1 MVGARDPGAVRGARG
16 ALLAAL
22 LLTVLV
28 AGVFCDVLFGER
40 TLSPA
45 AWVPGVLPSGPV
57 GEPPPPPA
65 ALRDLE
71 GGAWVDEP
79 APYLLHAALARGRLP
94 LWNDAVGLGAPL
106 AANPNMAAW
115 SPLQALVNVSPSP
128 LLQDVAWVFRVWLLA
143 LATWALA
150 RALGCGP
157 FGALAA
163 AAALALSGQT
173 LDWLVHH
180 PLNTDAFVPLA
191 LAAALRVLRGSRR
204 AGIVLAL
211 AVAAALLG
219 VKPQNALVSAAF
231 GGLVLLASLL
241 DERSLRDGASPARAG
256 GLVAPLVLGL
266 LLAGIALV
274 PFVEIHGA
282 ASGLVHAG
290 RSTQS
295 EWTRPASSIGGLAGP
310 AGLYLTA
317 GADADPL
324 AGPPRAGAAV
334 LVLALAG
341 AWRARRRAVGW
352 VLAATVALYVARIFG
367 FLPIPLAG
375 VPVLGSISFVKYCFP
390 LYLALALLA
399 GLALDPVASGASDVR
414 RERGRSSGRGLAA
427 AGLAAIVAELA
438 WLGVVPRP
446 PRLDPWAPAPWVES
460 LRALDAA
467 ASGRV
472 SGPVS
477 IAPPLVSG
485 VLGLR
490 DLRAIDVLT
499 PRTGYEFVSQVVA
512 PSEGLT
518 WILAD
523 PDPLAAATAP
533 GAAAADLRWILSRDD
548 LPADR
553 LPAVARTAATAR
565 RVARLFATLD
575 SYAIE
580 TSSLGGGIHEYGG
593 DRRFHWTCRTPC
605 RLRLALRG
613 APPSFAIGLAA
624 EQESSVV
631 VRASL
636 RAGGPEQHSGA
647 TLALGGAHGWQDVWL
662 RAAPGTHTDGEPQS
676 IVEAEITANDPA
688 TVFVGGIG
696 PSPGAELE
704 EAEAHDELAFRS
716 EARGR
721 LVLRHADDVARIF
734 ENPDALGEAWLATR
748 MVQASDLDDVR
759 HCLVAN
765 PRTAV
770 ACVAD
775 PAALPAAPEDR
786 PPGTLRIEQRDAA
799 SLAIAVDAARDA
811 LLVVSRLD
819 FPGWRAT
826 VDAKETPIVRVHG
839 AMMGIVVPVGR
850 HRVEIVYRPRS
861 LLFGALTSLAGVVAL
876 LAWSRRYALRRQHG
890 PGSRGVQI

>member
-1 MVGARDPGAVRGARG
+1 MRGARG
-16 ALLAAL
+16 ALVAAL
-22 LLTVLV
+22 LLGALV
-28 AGVFCDVLFGER
+28 AGVFGDVLFGGR

-57 GEPPPPPA
+57 GEPPPPPV

-79 APYLLHAALARGRLP
+79 APYLLHAQLGAGRLP

-106 AANPNMAAW
+106 AANSNMAAW
-115 SPLQALVNVSPSP
+115 SPLQAAVNLAPSP
-128 LLQDVAWVFRVWLLA
+128 VLQDVAWVLRVWLLA
-143 LATWALA
+143 IATWALA
-150 RALGCGP
+150 RALGCGRW
-157 FGALAA
+157 GALAA

-219 VKPQNALVSAAF
+219 VKPQSALVASAF
-231 GGLVLLASLL
+231 GMVVLLASLL
-241 DERSLRDGASPARAG
+241 DERNVRDGASPARIG
-256 GLVAPLVLGL
+256 GLIAPLAIGV

-274 PFVEIHGA
+274 PFLESHDA

-295 EWTRPASSIGGLAGP
+295 EWTLPPSAIGALAGP
-310 AGLYLTA
+310 WGMYLTA
-317 GADADPL
+317 GSDAVPL
-324 AGPPRAGAAV
+324 SGPPRAGFAV
-334 LVLALAG
+334 LGLALIG
-341 AWRARRRAVGW
+341 AWRMRRRAVGW
-352 VLAATVALYVARIFG
+352 ALAATVALYVARIFG
-367 FLPIPLAG
+367 FLPVPLGG

-399 GLALDPVASGASDVR
+399 GLALDPDPAVDAGRGGRVR
-414 RERGRSSGRGLAA
+414 RANLAV
-427 AGLAAIVAELA
+427 AGLVAIVAELA
-438 WLGVVPRP
+438 WLGMVPRP
-446 PRLDPWAPAPWVES
+446 PRLDPYAPAPWAES

-467 ASGRV
+467 APGRM
-472 SGPVS
+472 SGPVAL
-477 IAPPLVSG
+477 APPLVSG
-485 VLGLR
+485 VLGFR

-523 PDPLAAATAP
+523 PDPLTAATAP

-548 LPADR
+548 LPAER

-565 RVARLFATLD
+565 RLARLFATLD
-575 SYAIE
+575 GYAID
-580 TSSLGGGIHEYGG
+580 TASLGAGIHEYDG
-593 DRRFHWTCRTPC
+593 DRRFHWNCRTPC
-605 RLRLALRG
+605 RFTFALDRVP
-613 APPSFAIGLAA
+613 ASFALGLAA
-624 EQESSVV
+624 DGAADVV
-631 VRASL
+631 VRATL
-636 RAGGPEQHSGA
+636 RSGGTEQHAGA
-647 TLALGGAHGWQDVWL
+647 SLALGALGWQDVWL
-662 RAAPGTHTDGEPQS
+662 RAPGGANGDRDHGAV
-676 IVEAEITANDPA
+676 VEAEITSREPA

-696 PSPGAELE
+696 PSPGPELE
-704 EAEAHDELAFRS
+704 QAEARDELAFRTA
-716 EARGR
+716 ARSR
-721 LVLRHADDVARIF
+721 LVLRHADDIARIF
-734 ENPDALGEAWLATR
+734 ESPDALGEAWLATR
-748 MVQASDLDDVR
+748 VERAADLDDVR
-759 HCLVAN
+759 RCLVAN

-775 PAALPAAPEDR
+775 PAQVPVAPQDQ
-786 PPGTLRIEQRDAA
+786 PPGTLRIEHGAA
-799 SLAIAVDAARDA
+799 AELAIAVDAARDA

-839 AMMGIVVPVGR
+839 AMMGIVVPAGR
-850 HRVEIVYRPRS
+850 HRVELVYRPRS
-861 LLFGALTSLAGVVAL
+861 LLLGALASLAGVVAL
-876 LAWSRRYALRRQHG
+876 AAWTRRGAVRVRR
-890 PGSRGVQI
+890 PGSGGVQV

>member
-1 MVGARDPGAVRGARG
+1 MRGAGG
-16 ALLAAL
+16 ALVAAIA
-22 LLTVLV
+22 LTALV
-28 AGVFCDVLFGER
+28 AVVFGDVLFGGR

-57 GEPPPPPA
+57 GEPPRPPA

-79 APYLLHAALARGRLP
+79 APYVLHAQLAAGRLP

-115 SPLQALVNVSPSP
+115 SPLQAMVDLRPGP
-128 LLQDVAWVFRVWLLA
+128 ALQDLVWVLRVWLLA

-150 RALGCGP
+150 RTLGCGP
-157 FGALAA
+157 CGALAA

-180 PLNTDAFVPLA
+180 PLNTDALVPLA
-191 LAAALRVLRGSRR
+191 IAAALRVLRGSRG
-204 AGIVLAL
+204 AGVVLAL

-219 VKPQNALVSAAF
+219 VKPQSALVSAAF
-231 GGLVLLASLL
+231 GTLVLLASLL
-241 DERSLRDGASPARAG
+241 DERSLREGASPARVG
-256 GLVAPLVLGL
+256 GLVVPLAIGV
-266 LLAGIALV
+266 LLAGIALI
-274 PFVEIHGA
+274 PFVESHGA

-295 EWTRPASSIGGLAGP
+295 EWTRPVSSIGGLAGP
-310 AGLYLTA
+310 LGLALTA

-324 AGPPRAGAAV
+324 AGPPRAGFV
-334 LVLALAG
+334 VLALALVG
-341 AWRARRRAVGW
+341 AWRARHRAVGW
-352 VLAATVALYVARIFG
+352 VLAATVVLYVARIFG
-367 FLPIPLAG
+367 FLAIPLAG
-375 VPVLGSISFVKYCFP
+375 VPVLGAISFVKYCFP

-399 GLALDPVASGASDVR
+399 GLALDPVASGER
-414 RERGRSSGRGLAA
+414 RERGRSRGRGLAV
-427 AGLAAIVAELA
+427 AGLAAIVAELG
-438 WLGVVPRP
+438 WLGMVPRP
-446 PRLDPWAPAPWVES
+446 PRLDPYAPAPWVES

-467 ASGRV
+467 TPGRV

-477 IAPPLVSG
+477 LAPPLISG
-485 VLGLR
+485 VLGFR

-533 GAAAADLRWILSRDD
+533 GAAAADLRWVLSRDD

-553 LPAVARTAATAR
+553 LPGVARTAVTAR
-565 RVARLFATLD
+565 RLGRLFATLD
-575 SYAIE
+575 SYAID
-580 TSSLGGGIHEYGG
+580 TASLGGGIHEYAG
-593 DRRFHWTCRTPC
+593 DRRFHWSCRTPC
-605 RLRLALRG
+605 RLSFTLER
-613 APPSFAIGLAA
+613 APQSFAIGVAA
-624 EQESSVV
+624 DAAVNVV
-631 VRASL
+631 VRATL
-636 RAGGPEQHSGA
+636 RAGGAEQHSGA
-647 TLALGGAHGWQDVWL
+647 TLALGGDRGWHDVWL
-662 RAAPGTHTDGEPQS
+662 RPARGPDVAADGAGRAV
-676 IVEAEITANDPA
+676 VEAEIGAQEPV

-696 PSPGAELE
+696 PSPGPELE
-704 EAEAHDELAFRS
+704 DLETREELAFRS
-716 EARGR
+716 EARSR
-721 LVLRHADDVARIF
+721 LLLRHADDVARIF

-748 MVQASDLDDVR
+748 IVQASDLDDVR
-759 HCLVAN
+759 RCLVGH

-770 ACVAD
+770 ACVSD
-775 PAALPAAPEDR
+775 PAALPPAADDD
-786 PPGTLRIEQRDAA
+786 PPGTLRIEHREAA
-799 SLAIAVDAARDA
+799 SMAIAVDAARDA

-839 AMMGIVVPVGR
+839 AMMGIVVPAGR
-850 HRVEIVYRPRS
+850 HRVELAYRPRS
-861 LLFGALTSLAGVVAL
+861 LLVGALVSLAGLVAL
-876 LAWSRRYALRRQHG
+876 LAWARRLALRPERG
-890 PGSRGVQI
+890 GAARGVQV